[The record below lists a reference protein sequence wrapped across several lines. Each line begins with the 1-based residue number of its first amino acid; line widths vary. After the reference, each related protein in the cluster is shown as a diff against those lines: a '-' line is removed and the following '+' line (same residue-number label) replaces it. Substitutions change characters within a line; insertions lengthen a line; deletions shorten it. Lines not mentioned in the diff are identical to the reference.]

1 MEDLRYP
8 IGLLELSEGLTGGDR
23 SALIDQIADAPAQMR
38 EAVAG
43 LTDEQLTPPTGRAAG
58 RFARASQGGV
68 LGAPR
73 LDRI

>member
-43 LTDEQLTPPTGRAAG
+43 LTAEQLDTPYREGGWTVRQGLARGRSWGAS
-58 RFARASQGGV
+58 AR
-68 LGAPR
+68 
-73 LDRI
+73 